1 MREIEHSRSAANI
14 IGIDLGNTEIVLAR
28 FNEAGKPEITNN
40 AEGTPVTPSVIQIDE
55 AGNVIIG
62 LEAKKFLGTATANV
76 FAEFRREMGT
86 EKSWVVGSKIV
97 TPVELSALLLKKV
110 VADYADQFGQPQSIV
125 ITWPAYYRN
134 DQREANRIAAARS
147 GLKAV
152 HFISEPAAAALYYST
167 DIALDGKYL
176 VYDFGGGSLNVTL
189 IEAYGY
195 EITVLHQDA
204 VQQLGEKDFDDALLK
219 VIGVKFRA
227 KTGDKFDAIDC
238 NFGNYALESIT
249 ESLLTRSSVQIRLL
263 SAKHGPV
270 SIEISRHEFDASI
283 SHLIAQAE
291 MACEHVL
298 RCGKEDQAHHVRKSE
313 IKEVF
318 MTGGISRIP
327 AIQASVAR
335 LFGKNPKV
343 KNPTLA
349 IAMGA
354 AIYAA
359 FKSSEGTLNTF
370 QARAIAQV
378 DVIDIAPYFYGLI
391 HADWLTGEARN
402 ITIIPR
408 GVRIPHARTIK
419 VNADHRGYLP
429 RICLTQSAIEESNAD
444 FVTTIWE
451 GELHRFAPYAELDLV
466 FSYDEHGTMCFAVTE
481 LATGK
486 CTQVDLRTS

>member
-1 MREIEHSRSAANI
+1 MREIEHSGSAANI
-14 IGIDLGNTEIVLAR
+14 IGIDLGNTETVVAR

-40 AEGTPVTPSVIQIDE
+40 VEGNPVTPSVIQIDDSG
-55 AGNVIIG
+55 AVIIG
-62 LEAKKFLGTATANV
+62 SEAKKFLGTGTANV
-76 FAEFRREMGT
+76 FADFRREMGT
-86 EKSWVVGSKIV
+86 EKSWIVGSKTV

-110 VADYADQFGQPQSIV
+110 VADYADQFGQPHSIV
-125 ITWPAYYRN
+125 VTWPAYYHN
-134 DQREANRIAAARS
+134 EQREATRRAAARS
-147 GLKAV
+147 GLKVV

-167 DIALDGKYL
+167 DTALDGKYL
-176 VYDFGGGSLNVTL
+176 VYDFGGDSLNVSL
-189 IEAYGY
+189 IEAFGY
-195 EITVLHQDA
+195 RITVLHHDA

-227 KTGDKFDAIDC
+227 KTGDKFDIFDC
-238 NFGNYALESIT
+238 HFNKLTVESCRHT
-249 ESLLTRSSVQIRLL
+249 LSTRPSVQIRLL

-270 SIEISRHEFDASI
+270 SIEISRHEFEASI
-283 SHLIAQAE
+283 SHLITQAE
-291 MACEHVL
+291 MACENVL
-298 RCGKEDQAHHVRKSE
+298 RRGKEDQAQHVRKSE

-327 AIQASVAR
+327 AIQASAAR

-370 QARAIAQV
+370 QAQAIAQV
-378 DVIDIAPYFYGLI
+378 DVIDIAPHFYGLI
-391 HADWLTGEARN
+391 HTNWLTGETRN
-402 ITIIPR
+402 ITVIPR
-408 GVRIPHARTIK
+408 GVRIPHSRTIK
-419 VNADHRGYLP
+419 VNADRRGYLP

-451 GELHRFAPYAELDLV
+451 GELHRCAPNAELDLV

-481 LATGK
+481 VATGK
-486 CTQVDLRTS
+486 CTKVDLQLS

>member
-1 MREIEHSRSAANI
+1 MHETEPGDRPANV
-14 IGIDLGNTEIVLAR
+14 IGIDLGNAEVRLAR
-28 FNEAGKPEITNN
+28 FNESGKPEITNN
-40 AEGTPVTPSVIQIDE
+40 AEGWDVTPAVIMIDDD
-55 AGNVIIG
+55 GNVRIG
-62 LEAKKFLGTATANV
+62 NEAKIFLGTGTANV

-134 DQREANRIAAARS
+134 EQREATRIAAARS

-167 DIALDGKYL
+167 DTALDGKYL
-176 VYDFGGGSLNVTL
+176 VYDFGGGSLKVTL

-195 EITVLHQDA
+195 KITVLHQDA

-227 KTGDKFDAIDC
+227 KTGDKFDFFDC
-238 NFGNYALESIT
+238 NFDKLAIESNKHELT
-249 ESLLTRSSVQIRLL
+249 TRSSVQIRLL

-298 RCGKEDQAHHVRKSE
+298 RYGKEDQAHHVRKSE

-359 FKSSEGTLNTF
+359 FKSSEGTLNTL

-378 DVIDIAPYFYGLI
+378 DVIDIAPHFYGLI
-391 HADWLTGEARN
+391 HADWLTGETRN

-429 RICLTQSAIEESNAD
+429 RICLTQSAIEESDPD

-481 LATGK
+481 VATGK
-486 CTQVDLRTS
+486 CTKVDLRTS